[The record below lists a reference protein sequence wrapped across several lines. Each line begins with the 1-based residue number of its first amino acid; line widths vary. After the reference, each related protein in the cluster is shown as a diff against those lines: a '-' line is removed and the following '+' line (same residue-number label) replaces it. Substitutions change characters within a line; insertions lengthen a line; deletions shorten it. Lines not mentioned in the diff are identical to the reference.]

1 MQIRKQY
8 QEQKDRAIIKSFKD
22 AGDLKGLDYYL
33 VLTALLQA
41 EAFVFS
47 SDYGKKGI
55 DNLTT
60 AQRIKN
66 QITDAGNLK
75 EFCNYNLFTGYGNIA
90 DIDLDTKE
98 TRVLADAFLAPTGME
113 FGRASTPRSHRLY
126 KIIDLTKKHGRK
138 LELIS
143 IIRCALVNMKMA
155 KKQFGV
161 KQMILLKLL
170 MMHYSNQ

>member
-66 QITDAGNLK
+66 QITDAGN
-75 EFCNYNLFTGYGNIA
+75 
-90 DIDLDTKE
+90 
-98 TRVLADAFLAPTGME
+98 
-113 FGRASTPRSHRLY
+113 
-126 KIIDLTKKHGRK
+126 
-138 LELIS
+138 
-143 IIRCALVNMKMA
+143 
-155 KKQFGV
+155 
-161 KQMILLKLL
+161 
-170 MMHYSNQ
+170 